1 MSAALEFDA
10 VSRRFGAVWALRDVS
25 LRCAAGTVTCLVGPN
40 GAGKSTALALAT
52 GLLPPSAGRITRGDG
67 NAGLV
72 GYLPQKSVFPAVLR
86 AGEVFEFAV
95 RAARAPGQAR
105 DEIAALGG
113 LAAVLRQ
120 PVGELSGGWVRR
132 LGLACALVPPA
143 EVVILDEPFVG
154 LDPETLDRLVA
165 HLERRAAAGTVVL
178 LSTHDF
184 EAADRLRPE
193 LVVLDEG
200 RVVQTSGGGQTPAR
214 ALYRT
219 ALQREPAPEK
229 ATDAR

>member
-1 MSAALEFDA
+1 MNATLDFDA

-25 LRCAAGTVTCLVGPN
+25 LRCAPGTITCLVGPN
-40 GAGKSTALALAT
+40 GAGKSTALGVAT

-67 NAGLV
+67 TAGVV

-86 AGEVFEFAV
+86 AGEVFDFTV
-95 RAARAPGQAR
+95 RAAGAPANAR

-143 EVVILDEPFVG
+143 DLVVLDEPFVG

-200 RVVQTSGGGQTPAR
+200 RIVQSSPSGQTAAR

-219 ALQREPAPEK
+219 ALQREPASRET
-229 ATDAR
+229 ANAR